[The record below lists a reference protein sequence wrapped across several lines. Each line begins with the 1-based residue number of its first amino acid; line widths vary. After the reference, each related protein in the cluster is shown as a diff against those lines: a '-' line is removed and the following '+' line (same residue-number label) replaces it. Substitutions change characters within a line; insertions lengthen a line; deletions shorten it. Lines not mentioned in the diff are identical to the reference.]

1 MFRKLR
7 VERDGCVCSPAAC
20 AVSRRT
26 LAASGK
32 MSFVSLAWLTK
43 AVAAKP
49 RPLPPH
55 GPTQRCRS
63 CLDHAFDAHAS
74 EQYEFLSHPPR
85 HSKHSGRGKCD
96 ELGKVLVPCASS
108 SSTRRSTTPS
118 HASLCESRSSRVAIW
133 RSIDPTYLKHCAHTV
148 ASSRLLSCWM
158 PTSGGSHRTRSPCA
172 KSRAAN
178 NPRPRYVDEGFTRTS
193 PWPGRPGARR
203 VVSRDVIRGD
213 VVVRRRREEERE
225 LPRCARARR
234 MMRTRPPSRARGA
247 CRGGRGWTEAGRRR
261 RRRTREDR
269 ESRARRSR
277 SRRRVEA
284 LGPMRAAAADGST
297 MKIDARKAAT
307 PLMKY

>member
-1 MFRKLR
+1 MPMTLAYTSTVNRPGYRSIEFTSESATVALNNP
-7 VERDGCVCSPAAC
+7 RDSTAMSRIESRNSSSPFPAATSAGLATVSHQTPLCAIAYGRHASTRHRSASSSVLAGSISEECGVPDGVPEAAASRLVRLFSAAC

-43 AVAAKP
+43 AAAAKP
-49 RPLPPH
+49 RSPPH
-55 GPTQRCRS
+55 GPTQRCLS

-74 EQYEFLSHPPR
+74 EQYRFRSHPPW
-85 HSKHSGRGKCD
+85 HSKHSGRGKSR
-96 ELGKVLVPCASS
+96 ELGKVRAPCRSS

-158 PTSGGSHRTRSPCA
+158 PTNGGSHRTRSPSA

-178 NPRPRYVDEGFTRTS
+178 NPRPWYLDDGLTRTS

-203 VVSRDVIRGD
+203 
-213 VVVRRRREEERE
+213 
-225 LPRCARARR
+225 
-234 MMRTRPPSRARGA
+234 
-247 CRGGRGWTEAGRRR
+247 EA
-261 RRRTREDR
+261 
-269 ESRARRSR
+269 
-277 SRRRVEA
+277 
-284 LGPMRAAAADGST
+284 
-297 MKIDARKAAT
+297 
-307 PLMKY
+307 